1 METFLKKMNLVVKP
15 TLLKSMA
22 TAVSH
27 SLCALCCNPLIFT
40 PHNPYLHNYV
50 VTHSNTLLSANYPG
64 NHLNRE
70 GSREHGGTVKGGHS
84 GERNVVGDM
93 EGIFLM
99 YIPLSLTCS
108 IAFTYIFFSALL

>member
-1 METFLKKMNLVVKP
+1 MNLVVKP
-15 TLLKSMA
+15 TLLKSMVM
-22 TAVSH
+22 AVSH
-27 SLCALCCNPLIFT
+27 SLCALEYNPLIFT

-108 IAFTYIFFSALL
+108 IAFTYKRKKFSALL